1 MADPYPTQLSRREFL
16 ILGGLSATAAG
27 LAACGVGS
35 SPSSVA
41 PSAPA
46 SASGSPSA
54 SAAAQ
59 ARLRYINHW
68 TGDSHSTT
76 MDWLY
81 KTFQERN
88 PNVTLDVL
96 GIPDYEQMKAKTQT
110 ECNAGACPDIMHAVT
125 AADAESGVLRDL
137 TDWMTANSD
146 QFVGVAQEGLKID
159 GKNYGWSAE
168 YGPVPAIWNGR
179 LLDAAGVSDAP
190 KTWDELLAAG
200 ERLASQGTHL
210 TSLGISPELV
220 LLQHPLPDARRKGSH
235 GSWELDRL
243 DRCRRLREAG
253 RDRALPPG
261 Q

>member
-146 QFVGVAQEGLKID
+146 QFVGVAQ
-159 GKNYGWSAE
+159 
-168 YGPVPAIWNGR
+168 
-179 LLDAAGVSDAP
+179 GVSRSTGRTTAGPPNTVRSLRSGTVAFWTRRAFRMRRKLGTNYWQPAKGLLRRAP
-190 KTWDELLAAG
+190 TSPASGYRPTRTSTASSSRCPA
-200 ERLASQGTHL
+200 ERKPWK
-210 TSLGISPELV
+210 LGIGPTRPLSP
-220 LLQHPLPDARRKGSH
+220 PSR
-235 GSWELDRL
+235 SWQRS
-243 DRCRRLREAG
+243 
-253 RDRALPPG
+253 ALPPG